1 MIDLL
6 ESRIYLFSARSLIKG
21 RLGLGVEDVGATD
34 FPLSLLDLLGMLKF
48 W

>member
-6 ESRIYLFSARSLIKG
+6 ESRIYLFSARSLTKG
-21 RLGLGVEDVGATD
+21 RLDLVEDDEGATD
-34 FPLSLLDLLGMLKF
+34 LPFSALDLFVIMKF